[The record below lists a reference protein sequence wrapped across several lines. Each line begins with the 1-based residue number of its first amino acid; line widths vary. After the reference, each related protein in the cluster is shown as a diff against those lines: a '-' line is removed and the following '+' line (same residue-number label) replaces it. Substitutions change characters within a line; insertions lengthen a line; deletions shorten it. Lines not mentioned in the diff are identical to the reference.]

1 MAKLQLIFLVETS
14 EDDKADNIYIRSVI
28 DKYFLFLN
36 DKYDGEVNI
45 LTYCLK
51 GKQHYNDKKTID
63 YINNKTR
70 MFASYNEGAVTAAIY
85 FMDTDSVETE
95 YKKGSFFS
103 NVQEFCKE
111 HGFELVW
118 FCKNVENVF
127 LNKEVDQV
135 DNKTES
141 AKEFAINNK
150 IRSIK
155 QANLSKNMIEYG
167 CSNIILVL
175 GKYLKNK

>member
-1 MAKLQLIFLVETS
+1 MAKLQLIFVVETS

-28 DKYFLFLN
+28 DKYFSFLN
-36 DKYDGEVNI
+36 DKYDGETNT

-51 GKQHYNDKKTID
+51 GKQHFNDKKTLYFIK
-63 YINNKTR
+63 NKTK
-70 MFASYNEGAVTAAIY
+70 MFSDYNEGALTVVIY
-85 FMDTDSVETE
+85 FMDTDSTETE

-111 HGFELVW
+111 HNFELVW

-127 LNKEVDQV
+127 LNKEADQV
-135 DNKTES
+135 KNKTEA
-141 AKEFAINNK
+141 AKLFATSNGIDN
-150 IRSIK
+150 IK
-155 QANLSKNMIEYG
+155 RDNLSKDRIEYK

-175 GKYLKNK
+175 GKYLNKK